1 MKNLYITGG
10 LGQDGKILTKI
21 ISKKKFKIFILT
33 KKKIIKKS
41 SGVIYIKTNLLKK
54 EKISTIFNKNKPDII
69 LHLAANNPAFKE
81 KNYKKFYLENI
92 KSSFNLFNES
102 YKINNNLKFIFTSSV
117 QIFEKKYGLVNEN
130 SKIKITTPYTKFR
143 IEFDNFLKK
152 KKIKYTNI
160 ILFNHDSKFRNK
172 KFLIPRLMKAL
183 KKRNL
188 SFLKEIINNNIHGD
202 FSHADDICAGIYK
215 IILSKKKISRII
227 LSSNYSTSVN
237 DVINFIIKKNRI
249 KINLNIFSKKSNFL
263 KGNNFY
269 AKKIINYKP
278 KKNLFLAAD
287 EIYKSL

>member
-21 ISKKKFKIFILT
+21 ISKKKFKIFVLT

-143 IEFDNFLKK
+143 IEFDNFL
-152 KKIKYTNI
+152 
-160 ILFNHDSKFRNK
+160 
-172 KFLIPRLMKAL
+172 
-183 KKRNL
+183 RNL
-188 SFLKEIINNNIHGD
+188 L
-202 FSHADDICAGIYK
+202 
-215 IILSKKKISRII
+215 
-227 LSSNYSTSVN
+227 
-237 DVINFIIKKNRI
+237 FIER
-249 KINLNIFSKKSNFL
+249 L
-263 KGNNFY
+263 
-269 AKKIINYKP
+269 
-278 KKNLFLAAD
+278 
-287 EIYKSL
+287 

>member
-21 ISKKKFKIFILT
+21 ISKKNFKIFILS
-33 KKKIIKKS
+33 KKKIIKKNI
-41 SGVIYIKTNLLKK
+41 GVVHIKIDLLKK
-54 EKISTIFNKNKPDII
+54 NKISKIFNKNKPDII

-81 KNYKKFYLENI
+81 KSYKKFYTENI
-92 KSSFNLFNES
+92 KSSFNIFNES
-102 YKINNNLKFIFTSSV
+102 YKINKKLKFIFTSSV
-117 QIFEKKYGLVNEN
+117 QIFKKKHGLVSEN
-130 SKIKITTPYTKFR
+130 SEIKISTPYTKFR
-143 IEFDNFLKK
+143 IEFDNFFKK

-183 KKRNL
+183 KTKNL

-202 FSHADDICAGIYK
+202 FSHADDICEGIYK
-215 IILSKKKISRII
+215 IILSKKKINRII
-227 LSSNYSTSVN
+227 LSSNFSTSVN
-237 DVINFIIKKNRI
+237 DVINFIIKKNKI
-249 KINLNIFSKKSNFL
+249 KINLNIFSKKNIYL

-269 AKKIINYKP
+269 AKKVINYKP

>member
-21 ISKKKFKIFILT
+21 ISKKNFKIFILS
-33 KKKIIKKS
+33 KKKIIKKNI
-41 SGVIYIKTNLLKK
+41 GVVHIKTDLLKK
-54 EKISTIFNKNKPDII
+54 NKISKIFNKNKPDII

-81 KNYKKFYLENI
+81 KSYKKFYTENI
-92 KSSFNLFNES
+92 KSSFNIFNES
-102 YKINNNLKFIFTSSV
+102 YKINKKLKFIFTSSV
-117 QIFEKKYGLVNEN
+117 QIFKKKHGLVSEN
-130 SKIKITTPYTKFR
+130 SEIKISTPYTKFR

-183 KKRNL
+183 KTKNL

-202 FSHADDICAGIYK
+202 FSHADDICEGIYK
-215 IILSKKKISRII
+215 IILSKKKINRII
-227 LSSNYSTSVN
+227 LSSNFSTSVN
-237 DVINFIIKKNRI
+237 DVINFIIKKNKI
-249 KINLNIFSKKSNFL
+249 KINLNIFSKKNIYL

-269 AKKIINYKP
+269 AKKVINYKP